1 MIIEEH
7 IEELRAELRD
17 AIDPAERQKIELEL
31 EHAKAELGTIIAE
44 RDRCQVSETPD

>member
-17 AIDPAERQKIELEL
+17 AIDPAERQQIELEL
-31 EHAKAELGTIIAE
+31 ERTRSELSAALAEQQQGQE
-44 RDRCQVSETPD
+44 C